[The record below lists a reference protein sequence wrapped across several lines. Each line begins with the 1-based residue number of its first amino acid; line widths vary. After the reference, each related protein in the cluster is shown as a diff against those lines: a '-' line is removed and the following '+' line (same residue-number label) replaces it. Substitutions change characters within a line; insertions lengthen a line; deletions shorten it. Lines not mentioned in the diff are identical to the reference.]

1 MIVDFIEVKRALE
14 KTAHLFLRA
23 EIRKR
28 MPFVSQ
34 LGVVPQH
41 EGSDSSYETVD
52 RQVQEIDYQL
62 TTSEPVTLTRDEMAA
77 LSLGDVE
84 QLLLKLAEDLAH
96 KIERTALEKIGQ
108 ILEETGNTVVET
120 EQLGP
125 ESFLRSLE
133 VMRVDF
139 DDVRD
144 RPHIPSIVLHP
155 ETFQKLQEQTDKMSA
170 EELEAIERKMQ
181 QILDKKYEEYVS
193 RENNRKL
200 VD

>member
-62 TTSEPVTLTRDEMAA
+62 TTSEPVTLTRDEMTT
-77 LSLGDVE
+77 LSLGEVE

-96 KIERTALEKIGQ
+96 KIERTALEM
-108 ILEETGNTVVET
+108 LELLNKHAVPLGTEEKYFNTVAFYDSVVESQ
-120 EQLGP
+120 QLN
-125 ESFLRSLE
+125 
-133 VMRVDF
+133 
-139 DDVRD
+139 
-144 RPHIPSIVLHP
+144 
-155 ETFQKLQEQTDKMSA
+155 ETFGT
-170 EELEAIERKMQ
+170 RHP
-181 QILDKKYEEYVS
+181 
-193 RENNRKL
+193 
-200 VD
+200 